1 MRRLFWQ
8 MSVTLDGFMEGP
20 NHELD
25 DTAGFKDEDFDRY
38 ATEMLKSID
47 GMLIGR
53 RTYEL
58 FSGYW
63 PTATGEDAE
72 RMNTLPKIVFSRTLK
87 KVEWNNSR
95 LVSNNAAEEVMR
107 LKQEPG
113 KDLALFGSADLAST
127 LMRLGL
133 IDEYRILVTPVVLG
147 KGTPMFRD
155 ISERVPL
162 KLIKADTWSSGTVA
176 LFYQPT

>member
-1 MRRLFWQ
+1 MRKLFWQ

-25 DTAGFKDEDFDRY
+25 DTAGFQDQDFGRY

-58 FSGYW
+58 FTGYW

-72 RMNTLPKIVFSRTLK
+72 RMNSLSLINKRGSVTKPPF
-87 KVEWNNSR
+87 
-95 LVSNNAAEEVMR
+95 AA
-107 LKQEPG
+107 K
-113 KDLALFGSADLAST
+113 
-127 LMRLGL
+127 
-133 IDEYRILVTPVVLG
+133 
-147 KGTPMFRD
+147 
-155 ISERVPL
+155 
-162 KLIKADTWSSGTVA
+162 
-176 LFYQPT
+176 